1 MLRSRSLTSIIVC
14 RMRRVM
20 SSTILS
26 PAIFFLRGS
35 GMLQP
40 NAASRAASMRK
51 LRRDGLA
58 RGFDDSLFA
67 GEECGFE
74 RRACGNRREG
84 RGHAYDRAVEI
95 IESFLLNTRGNLC
108 ADAALFDG
116 FMCDDQPAG
125 FLDRIDDGLGV

>member
-1 MLRSRSLTSIIVC
+1 M
-14 RMRRVM
+14 
-20 SSTILS
+20 
-26 PAIFFLRGS
+26 
-35 GMLQP
+35 
-40 NAASRAASMRK
+40 NAANLTRSAAAVNPEN
-51 LRRDGLA
+51 LRRKGLA
-58 RGFDDSLFA
+58 RGFDDALFA

-74 RRACGNRREG
+74 RRARGNRREG

-108 ADAALFDG
+108 ADAPLFDG